1 MPIYNMS
8 GSSNILPYPC
18 EDAHYE
24 FDDSKAPPI
33 PRENYIKDIRYVGN
47 SKKVD

>member
-1 MPIYNMS
+1 MPIYNLS

-18 EDAHYE
+18 EDALYE

-33 PRENYIKDIRYVGN
+33 PRKKYIKDIRYVGN
-47 SKKVD
+47 SKK